1 MLSGISFFMEGF
13 MAYFPVADGHCD
25 FLYGM
30 VQYGYDLQNPHR
42 DQTIRLKDMQEGG
55 VGLQCFA
62 AWTDMS
68 LRTPPLHQCL
78 AMIDAYERMMDDN
91 RDVLVPF
98 TADFQPGEGHIATVL
113 TVEGGEA
120 IDGSKAMLRTLRRL
134 GVRAMTL
141 TWNDNNELAGA
152 ALDRG
157 NKGLT
162 SLGREIIEHMNEL
175 NIAVDVSHLSDRGID
190 DVLKYSEQPIYA
202 SHSNARAVY
211 RSERS
216 LSDDHIREIAKRGGT
231 IGVNFYYQ
239 QLCAGK
245 ECCISDIVKHIRHIV
260 RTGGID
266 CCAIGSDLD
275 GMTKYPNDFK
285 TSRDFPALAQ
295 ALLNVGFTQ
304 IEVEKIFYGNLTRY
318 LKQFI

>member
-1 MLSGISFFMEGF
+1 MVS
-13 MAYFPVADGHCD
+13 FPVADGHCD

-30 VQYGYDLQNPHR
+30 VQYGYDLNVPKPE
-42 DQTIRLKDMQEGG
+42 QTICLRDMQQGG
-55 VGLQCFA
+55 VGLQFFA
-62 AWTDMS
+62 AWTDMT

-78 AMIDAYERMMDDN
+78 AMIDAYERMLEAN
-91 RDVLVPF
+91 EDVLVPF
-98 TADFQPGEGHIATVL
+98 TPDFVPGQGKIASLL
-113 TVEGGEA
+113 TIEGGEA
-120 IDGSKAMLRTLRRL
+120 IDGSKAMLRTMRRL

-152 ALDRG
+152 AMDRG

-162 SLGREIIEHMNEL
+162 SLGREIVEQMNEL
-175 NIAVDVSHLSDRGID
+175 NMAIDVSHLSDRGID
-190 DVLKYSEQPIYA
+190 DVLKYSTQPIFA
-202 SHSNARAVY
+202 SHSNARAVF
-211 RSERS
+211 RSARS
-216 LSDDHIREIAKRGGT
+216 LGDDHIREIAKRGGT

-245 ECCISDIVKHIRHIV
+245 EATIADIVKHIRHIV

-275 GMTKYPNDFK
+275 GMTKYPKDLR

-295 ALLNVGFTQ
+295 ALLHVGFTQ
-304 IEVEKIFYGNLTRY
+304 AEVEKIFYKNLVRY
-318 LKQFI
+318 ISQFV

>member
-1 MLSGISFFMEGF
+1 MVS
-13 MAYFPVADGHCD
+13 FPVADGHCD

-30 VQYGYDLQNPHR
+30 VQYGYDLNVPKPE
-42 DQTIRLKDMQEGG
+42 QTICLRDMQQGG
-55 VGLQCFA
+55 VGLQFFA
-62 AWTDMS
+62 AWTDMT

-78 AMIDAYERMMDDN
+78 AMIDAYERMLEAN
-91 RDVLVPF
+91 EDVLVPF
-98 TADFQPGEGHIATVL
+98 TPDFVPGQGKIAALL
-113 TVEGGEA
+113 TIEGGEA
-120 IDGSKAMLRTLRRL
+120 IDGSKAMLRTMRRL

-152 ALDRG
+152 AMDRG

-162 SLGREIIEHMNEL
+162 SLGREIVEQMNEL
-175 NIAVDVSHLSDRGID
+175 NMAIDVSHLSDRGID
-190 DVLKYSEQPIYA
+190 DVLKYSTQPIFA
-202 SHSNARAVY
+202 SHSNARAVF
-211 RSERS
+211 RSARS
-216 LSDDHIREIAKRGGT
+216 LGDDHIREIAKRGGT

-245 ECCISDIVKHIRHIV
+245 EATIADIVKHIRHIV

-275 GMTKYPNDFK
+275 GMTKYPKDLR

-295 ALLNVGFTQ
+295 ALLHVGFTQ
-304 IEVEKIFYGNLTRY
+304 AEVEKIFYKNLVRY
-318 LKQFI
+318 ISQFV